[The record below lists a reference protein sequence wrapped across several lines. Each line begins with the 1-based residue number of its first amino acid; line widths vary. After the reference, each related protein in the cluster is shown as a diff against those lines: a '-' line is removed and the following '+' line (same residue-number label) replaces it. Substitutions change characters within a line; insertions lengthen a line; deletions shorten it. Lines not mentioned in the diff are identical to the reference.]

1 MTNEDEGLVAAKRF
15 LQVDGIDVAQDV
27 NTVTYVR
34 SLFDR
39 HQIIEA
45 EGAQTESLFTGPE
58 ALKSVTAEAR
68 AEILAIFPELTEL
81 DHGRLPSSVRVI
93 LSGRKGRK
101 LAQRHKANGKQLTE

>member
-1 MTNEDEGLVAAKRF
+1 MLVNSPSCQRMTNEDEGLVAAKRF

-68 AEILAIFPELTEL
+68 AEILAVLVPRRARGNSASFP
-81 DHGRLPSSVRVI
+81 R
-93 LSGRKGRK
+93 
-101 LAQRHKANGKQLTE
+101 AA

>member
-1 MTNEDEGLVAAKRF
+1 MLVNSPISQRMTNEDEGLVAAKRF

-45 EGAQTESLFTGPE
+45 KGAQTESLFTGPE

-68 AEILAIFPELTEL
+68 AEILAVLVPRRARGNSASFP
-81 DHGRLPSSVRVI
+81 R
-93 LSGRKGRK
+93 
-101 LAQRHKANGKQLTE
+101 AA